1 MNTIE
6 LEKKMLDAQKNN
18 SEMAKELEL
27 SSSAWYRKKTG
38 KSYFNA
44 LEIKKISKILN
55 LNFEE
60 VNSIFFNF
68 VLS

>member
-6 LEKKMLDAQKNN
+6 LEKKMLDAKKSN
-18 SEMAKELEL
+18 SEMAKELNL

-44 LEIKKISKILN
+44 LEIKKISNILH
-55 LNFEE
+55 LNFDDI
-60 VNSIFFNF
+60 NSIFFNF